1 MIDKLIESLR
11 KMNKETF
18 TKQEVELFL
27 ELKMKEIE
35 DEPIEFDGVKL
46 IPKNYEVIIDNEKC
60 IFPKKEFKLLYLL
73 ISNPGKCITREAI
86 LRNCWED
93 GVIVGDRTI
102 DVHICKI
109 KRKLK
114 GKLDIH
120 YFRRIFTMS
129 VKI

>member
-11 KMNKETF
+11 KLDKDVF

-27 ELKMKEIE
+27 EHELLQISNEEIE
-35 DEPIEFDGVKL
+35 EDGIKL
-46 IPKNYEVIIDNEKC
+46 IPSNYEVIVDNKKC
-60 IFPKKEFKLLYLL
+60 ILPRKEFKLLHLL
-73 ISNPGKCITREAI
+73 MMNPGKCITREAI
-86 LRNCWED
+86 LRNCWEH

-114 GKLDIH
+114 GKLNICTQKGVG
-120 YFRRIFTMS
+120 YKWK
-129 VKI
+129 VK

>member
-11 KMNKETF
+11 KLDKETF

-27 ELKMKEIE
+27 DAKMKEIE
-35 DEPIEFDGVKL
+35 EQPIEIDGIVL
-46 IPKNYEVIIDNEKC
+46 IPNNYEVVIGKERHLL
-60 IFPKKEFKLLYLL
+60 PKKEFKLLHLL
-73 ISNPGKCITREAI
+73 VKNPDKCITRKMI

-109 KRKLK
+109 KKKLK
-114 GKLDIH
+114 GKLNIYTH
-120 YFRRIFTMS
+120 KGVGYKWK
-129 VKI
+129 VK

>member
-11 KMNKETF
+11 KLKKETF

-27 ELKMKEIE
+27 ETKMREIE
-35 DEPIEFDGVKL
+35 DEQIDIGGVIL
-46 IPKNYEVIIDNEKC
+46 IPQNYEVIIDNEKKL
-60 IFPKKEFKLLYLL
+60 FPKKEFKLLHYLVK
-73 ISNPGKCITREAI
+73 NPDKCITRKAI

-109 KRKLK
+109 KKKLK
-114 GKLDIH
+114 GKIDIYTH
-120 YFRRIFTMS
+120 KGVGYKWK
-129 VKI
+129 VK